1 MLKKHSGKKTSSK
14 KKLSTFLSSFLS
26 TTNTTQGTSEP
37 YSVEEEKEE
46 VDGSRGPSL
55 DRWPGLRSLLV
66 RAHSMEELP

>member
-1 MLKKHSGKKTSSK
+1 MNTITNLP
-14 KKLSTFLSSFLS
+14 LSSLDWNYIYVS
-26 TTNTTQGTSEP
+26 SDDLRIGKSKRKQG
-37 YSVEEEKEE
+37 VEEEKEE